1 MDAQGIDVEALSI
14 NPYWYTVEH
23 DLARQIILHV
33 AAHCVL
39 GHHWM
44 SATRRCLL
52 WRHHAGGRG
61 SSGTGLECRQAGL
74 RCCQMSR
81 SLSDKSRAR
90 TPWGRRLMT
99 RRIMAP

>member
-39 GHHWM
+39 ARPG
-44 SATRRCLL
+44 CLL
-52 WRHHAGGRG
+52 RGGVSYGAITLGGEALAGRVW
-61 SSGTGLECRQAGL
+61 SA
-74 RCCQMSR
+74 
-81 SLSDKSRAR
+81 AR
-90 TPWGRRLMT
+90 P
-99 RRIMAP
+99 A